1 MFTIAH
7 RRRINLGIPV
17 IGSGKGTK
25 PMSIRRPVISI
36 AVAALAIAAFSQ
48 SVAAQAKTRQEVRQE
63 LIRARHDGVIPSP
76 KHDYPP
82 SQATI
87 ARNQD
92 IHRSTVHRG
101 EAAPFVDAHDNRIAV
116 R

>member
-1 MFTIAH
+1 MNI
-7 RRRINLGIPV
+7 
-17 IGSGKGTK
+17 S
-25 PMSIRRPVISI
+25 RPLISI
-36 AVAALAIAAFSQ
+36 VVAALSIAAFSQ
-48 SVAAQAKTRQEVRQE
+48 SAAAQSRSRLEVRQE
-63 LIRARHDGVIPSP
+63 LLRARHDGVIPSP

-82 SQATI
+82 SRATI

-101 EAAPFVDAHDNRIAV
+101 EAAPLVDAHDNSLAV